1 MNEKV
6 LALLG
11 ELRIERELLEGKA
24 QKMEEGMRVHKH
36 GFFCIF
42 PWSTCQR
49 EKQTIADM
57 KVLISSYC
65 AAEKGLASGDYSD
78 AIRLMHWIV
87 FQLTTELGKLWVASP
102 PAKLEE
108 ILDVSERRELYDT
121 RIAQLSE
128 LRKMQQE
135 SEEID

>member
-1 MNEKV
+1 MNDIV
-6 LALLG
+6 VTLLG
-11 ELRIERELLEGKA
+11 EFQRDRERLESEVRTREKK
-24 QKMEEGMRVHKH
+24 QREHKH
-36 GFFCIF
+36 GFFCIL